1 MTTCNV
7 CGRILGTAG
16 IRIEPNEKVP
26 EIKKTMRFCSERCAN
41 VYLGRIKTK
50 HKKQTK
56 RSVRKVLE
64 QTDREPDD
72 EDLVAIYQSLSEKEK
87 FIMFLVAF
95 KAAYFSKL
103 TIKKFFRNL
112 NALSDKRF

>member
-1 MTTCNV
+1 MSF
-7 CGRILGTAG
+7 CG
-16 IRIEPNEKVP
+16 
-26 EIKKTMRFCSERCAN
+26 ERCAN
-41 VYLGRIKTK
+41 AYLGRIKAK

-56 RSVRKVLE
+56 RDVRKALE

-72 EDLVAIYQSLSEKEK
+72 KDLVAIYQTLSEKEK
-87 FIMFLVAF
+87 FIMFLVAC

-112 NALSDKRF
+112 DALSDKRF